1 MDSSAKTF
9 YKPEDGNQNFKNI
22 NVPYQYKT
30 LTTALTQ
37 VADPHKNLGNTNKLV
52 MNYNVGNKWYPSLT
66 DSTAGDDISKNL
78 QIKLSRGNMTKT
90 SNGSRHFNTGQPLQ
104 QRNKFLE

>member
-1 MDSSAKTF
+1 MDPSAKTF

-52 MNYNVGNKWYPSLT
+52 MN
-66 DSTAGDDISKNL
+66 
-78 QIKLSRGNMTKT
+78 
-90 SNGSRHFNTGQPLQ
+90 
-104 QRNKFLE
+104 